1 MGKNLIIRKFQMAR
15 LDEWIGDHKNA
26 NLIYEE
32 ILHSDNKL
40 SYFLEGTIKSRKD
53 NFSEKCSQLDF
64 NDIGSTFYNPKG
76 AETNLL
82 YQEEA
87 LIPRKNVS
95 ESFDLPQ
102 LKYSVSV
109 TAKVDKHLKL
119 EIRGYHPGESKPD
132 INAELH
138 AVRWRI
144 KDMDKSKS
152 KKKVLRELYLTN
164 HEDNLK
170 VTLTIDQ
177 WGLLN
182 GTFIIDEKN
191 LGDALVS
198 IHKLLAEL
206 CREIWQY

>member
-1 MGKNLIIRKFQMAR
+1 LGKNPIIRKFQNAR
-15 LDEWIGDHKNA
+15 LDEWIGDHRNA

-40 SYFLEGTIKSRKD
+40 SYFLEGTIRSRED
-53 NFSEKCSQLDF
+53 NFSEKCNQLDF
-64 NDIGSTFYNPKG
+64 NDIGSTFYKLEG
-76 AETNLL
+76 EETDRL

-87 LIPRKNVS
+87 LIPRKNVH
-95 ESFDLPQ
+95 ESFDLSR

-109 TAKVDKHLKL
+109 TAKADRHLKL
-119 EIRGYHPGESKPD
+119 EIRGYNPGEGRPN

-152 KKKVLRELYLTN
+152 KKKILRELYLTN
-164 HEDNLK
+164 REDNLK
-170 VTLTIDQ
+170 VYLTIDQ
-177 WGLLN
+177 WGLVN
-182 GTFIIDEKN
+182 GSFIIDEKN

-198 IHKLLAEL
+198 IHKMLAEL
-206 CREIWQY
+206 SREIW